1 MEISE
6 NSRVWIYQA
15 NRPFSGPEQRRI
27 EQILGDFIKGWD
39 AHGHKLASGYE
50 IRYGR
55 FVILMVDESVTAAS
69 GCSIDKSS
77 NIIRQIEQEFGV
89 NLFDRFN
96 MAYRKDNEVV
106 SCSKSEFEALLQQ
119 GVINENTVVFNN
131 TVQTKKELDSSWEV
145 PFKESWHSRFFQQIA
160 L

>member
-1 MEISE
+1 MGISE

-15 NRPFSGPEQRRI
+15 NRPFSELEKGRI
-27 EQILGDFIKGWD
+27 EQILSDFVSGWD
-39 AHGHKLASGYE
+39 AHGHKLASKHE
-50 IRYGR
+50 IRHDR
-55 FVILMVDESVTAAS
+55 FVILMVDESITAAS

-96 MAYRKDNEVV
+96 MAYRKGDKVI
-106 SCSKSEFEALLQQ
+106 SCSRIEFEDLLRR
-119 GVINENTVVFNN
+119 GEINEDTVVFNN

-145 PFKESWHSRFFQQIA
+145 PFKESWHSRFFRQSV

>member
-15 NRPFSGPEQRRI
+15 NRPFNGPEQSRI
-27 EQILGDFIKGWD
+27 EQVLGDFVKGWD
-39 AHGHKLASGYE
+39 AHGHNLASGYE

-106 SCSKSEFEALLQQ
+106 SCSRSEFEALLQQ

-145 PFKESWHSRFFQQIA
+145 PFKESWHSRFFQQSVS
-160 L
+160 